1 MNPSMVAAF
10 IEAAGISAGTISL
23 GIALIVA
30 AIAVTW
36 GGNATRAILI
46 QVMQQPKLL
55 LKNGFLVIRVLMII
69 MVIIYVLS

>member
-1 MNPSMVAAF
+1 MVAAF

-23 GIALIVA
+23 AIALIVA

-36 GGNATRAILI
+36 GGNATRAILS

-55 LKNGFLVIRVLMII
+55 LKNGFLVIRVLMIV